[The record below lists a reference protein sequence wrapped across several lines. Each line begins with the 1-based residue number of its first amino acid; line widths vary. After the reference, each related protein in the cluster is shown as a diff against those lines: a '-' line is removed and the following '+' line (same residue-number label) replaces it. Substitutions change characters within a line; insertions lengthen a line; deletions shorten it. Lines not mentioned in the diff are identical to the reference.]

1 MSIIHRM
8 TIRARHDRSIQLGQR
23 LARLDEVGRDVP
35 GCLGLRVFSLRSDP
49 LTWHVEGQW
58 QSSASRDA
66 FLDSEG
72 LRLILAQAI
81 DEGLFA
87 HLECAVEWQQQVA

>member
-8 TIRARHDRSIQLGQR
+8 TIRARPERSIRLGQC
-23 LARLDEVGRDVP
+23 LARLDEVGRDLP

-49 LTWHVEGQW
+49 LTWQVEGQW
-58 QSSASRDA
+58 RSAASRDA
-66 FLDSEG
+66 FLGSEG
-72 LRLILAQAI
+72 LRLVLAQAI

-87 HLECAVEWQQQVA
+87 HLECTVELQQQVA